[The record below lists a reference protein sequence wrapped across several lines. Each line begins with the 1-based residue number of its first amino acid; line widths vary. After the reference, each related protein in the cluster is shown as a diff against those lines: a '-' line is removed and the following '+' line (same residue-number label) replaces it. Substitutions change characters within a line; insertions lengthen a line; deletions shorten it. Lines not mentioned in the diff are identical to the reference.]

1 MQSLSHIQRHTF
13 ECKEKKRAIR
23 HQFSFP
29 FLIDPTQRFT
39 TIQTGRESKRSTQ
52 SSCHKMMHRPSSNSR
67 PVPLTELKAYKPLS
81 HVHAHICS
89 CTQTYMLT
97 QICRYMRERVVDGC
111 VCGCV
116 EVDREFFIF
125 WHLIFSTHTHAAR
138 STQSTATHTLVHTG
152 NNTYAHTTVYIC
164 MFICT
169 SMHVCVCAKDNET
182 LTHSHSLSHTHDKS
196 MHHHLV
202 LLPQS
207 VTSLDFDLFSSPDA
221 MAYFQPCLEDKNVG
235 GQKIRNSSATCFQLS
250 LACF

>member
-1 MQSLSHIQRHTF
+1 
-13 ECKEKKRAIR
+13 
-23 HQFSFP
+23 
-29 FLIDPTQRFT
+29 
-39 TIQTGRESKRSTQ
+39 
-52 SSCHKMMHRPSSNSR
+52 MMHRPSSNSR
-67 PVPLTELKAYKPLS
+67 PVPLTELKAHKPLS

-182 LTHSHSLSHTHDKS
+182 LTHSHSLSHTHTIKVCTTTWYCYLSQWPLLTLTFSLLRMRWHTSSRVLKTKMSAARKS
-196 MHHHLV
+196 ETV
-202 LLPQS
+202 LQHVS
-207 VTSLDFDLFSSPDA
+207 RFH
-221 MAYFQPCLEDKNVG
+221 
-235 GQKIRNSSATCFQLS
+235 
-250 LACF
+250 